1 MNEEKSRKEFTD
13 TKYGLLALHN
23 SVKMDVF
30 CWDAHAQ
37 WPFDKFSRQIERS
50 GYVCLAIIPK
60 WGKGNWRLKMTQG
73 TIAKSNTE
81 VELFLFM
88 FHVNHFLSFVAQCI
102 IQYNYYKLHSQVA
115 NGPEEQAIC

>member
-1 MNEEKSRKEFTD
+1 MNKEKSRKELTD

-30 CWDAHAQ
+30 CWDTHAQ

-60 WGKGNWRLKMTQG
+60 NF
-73 TIAKSNTE
+73 
-81 VELFLFM
+81 EL
-88 FHVNHFLSFVAQCI
+88 SGEREI
-102 IQYNYYKLHSQVA
+102 
-115 NGPEEQAIC
+115 GG